1 MRSIGLS
8 VSLCASTPPTRLDV
22 LNLLNDDAEE
32 TLQSDVLF
40 NSSNVRN
47 NTFGQPVTFMDPRR
61 AMVSVRLNLGR

>member
-61 AMVSVRLNLGR
+61 AMVRVRLNLGR